1 MKTINIIKP
10 IKLSKLSVN
19 KNISEIISGRY
30 EISSVLSF
38 PVMLYSPVTADISR
52 SGISNNINVNVSKS
66 DPSLFFKASLINL
79 GNYSRMRKSLN
90 SAVTLRNL
98 FRSNNALNH
107 LVDALW
113 SIYKSNNLRLSHS
126 LLKLIRLITEKNNR
140 DYAADN
146 SVLSHIMHVQKKV
159 IKVLKNTDFTLVK
172 HISALHRNI
181 SVSDNKTKEI
191 YSSLNSAEHYYNSKS
206 VAVSD
211 ILSNSYTMTPL
222 LEHIY
227 ESIESGM
234 YLYNDSSYKNAKTLY
249 RLTNSLWKVYLG
261 QNLELSRSFSRLIKR
276 VSEENESIEYKN
288 RENNL
293 FSTSGSLKNL
303 VNALRQAFTGNN
315 LELRNSMIDLF
326 GNINQAVKQ
335 RNIKVSRKNSFKSTV
350 NIKLMHRDIIPV
362 RENVRMIYKK
372 GFLNNDSETKNKY
385 SSFEQETKKKL
396 KEIESKFSGSSSD
409 NIESMIK
416 TVLDRINKEQRIEWR
431 LEILQ
436 RGIF

>member
-1 MKTINIIKP
+1 
-10 IKLSKLSVN
+10 
-19 KNISEIISGRY
+19 
-30 EISSVLSF
+30 
-38 PVMLYSPVTADISR
+38 
-52 SGISNNINVNVSKS
+52 
-66 DPSLFFKASLINL
+66 
-79 GNYSRMRKSLN
+79 MRKSLN

-146 SVLSHIMHVQKKV
+146 SVLAHIMHVQKKV

-181 SVSDNKTKEI
+181 LVSDNKTKEI

-276 VSEENESIEYKN
+276 VSEENESMEYKN

-335 RNIKVSRKNSFKSTV
+335 RNIKVGRKNSFKSTV

-416 TVLDRINKEQRIEWR
+416 TVLDRINKEQGIEWR
-431 LEILQ
+431 LEKLQ

>member
-10 IKLSKLSVN
+10 IKISKLSVN

-30 EISSVLSF
+30 EISYVLSF
-38 PVMLYSPVTADISR
+38 PVMLYLPVTADIGR

-66 DPSLFFKASLINL
+66 DPSLFFKASLINS

-146 SVLSHIMHVQKKV
+146 SVLAHIMHVQKKV

-181 SVSDNKTKEI
+181 LVSDNKTKEI

-261 QNLELSRSFSRLIKR
+261 QNLELSRSFSRLSNASVKR
-276 VSEENESIEYKN
+276 TRVW
-288 RENNL
+288 
-293 FSTSGSLKNL
+293 
-303 VNALRQAFTGNN
+303 
-315 LELRNSMIDLF
+315 
-326 GNINQAVKQ
+326 
-335 RNIKVSRKNSFKSTV
+335 NIKTEKIIYSVLPVRLK
-350 NIKLMHRDIIPV
+350 IWLMH
-362 RENVRMIYKK
+362 
-372 GFLNNDSETKNKY
+372 
-385 SSFEQETKKKL
+385 
-396 KEIESKFSGSSSD
+396 
-409 NIESMIK
+409 
-416 TVLDRINKEQRIEWR
+416 
-431 LEILQ
+431 
-436 RGIF
+436 

>member
-1 MKTINIIKP
+1 
-10 IKLSKLSVN
+10 
-19 KNISEIISGRY
+19 
-30 EISSVLSF
+30 
-38 PVMLYSPVTADISR
+38 
-52 SGISNNINVNVSKS
+52 
-66 DPSLFFKASLINL
+66 
-79 GNYSRMRKSLN
+79 
-90 SAVTLRNL
+90 
-98 FRSNNALNH
+98 
-107 LVDALW
+107 
-113 SIYKSNNLRLSHS
+113 
-126 LLKLIRLITEKNNR
+126 
-140 DYAADN
+140 
-146 SVLSHIMHVQKKV
+146 
-159 IKVLKNTDFTLVK
+159 
-172 HISALHRNI
+172 
-181 SVSDNKTKEI
+181 
-191 YSSLNSAEHYYNSKS
+191 
-206 VAVSD
+206 
-211 ILSNSYTMTPL
+211 MTHL

-335 RNIKVSRKNSFKSTV
+335 RNIKVGRNNNFKSTV

-372 GFLNNDSETKNKY
+372 DFLNNDSETKNKY

-431 LEILQ
+431 LEKLQ

>member
-1 MKTINIIKP
+1 
-10 IKLSKLSVN
+10 
-19 KNISEIISGRY
+19 
-30 EISSVLSF
+30 
-38 PVMLYSPVTADISR
+38 
-52 SGISNNINVNVSKS
+52 
-66 DPSLFFKASLINL
+66 
-79 GNYSRMRKSLN
+79 
-90 SAVTLRNL
+90 
-98 FRSNNALNH
+98 
-107 LVDALW
+107 
-113 SIYKSNNLRLSHS
+113 
-126 LLKLIRLITEKNNR
+126 
-140 DYAADN
+140 
-146 SVLSHIMHVQKKV
+146 
-159 IKVLKNTDFTLVK
+159 
-172 HISALHRNI
+172 
-181 SVSDNKTKEI
+181 
-191 YSSLNSAEHYYNSKS
+191 
-206 VAVSD
+206 
-211 ILSNSYTMTPL
+211 
-222 LEHIY
+222 
-227 ESIESGM
+227 M

-276 VSEENESIEYKN
+276 VSEENESMEYKN

-335 RNIKVSRKNSFKSTV
+335 RNIKVGRKNSFKSTV

-416 TVLDRINKEQRIEWR
+416 TVLDRINKEQGIEWR
-431 LEILQ
+431 LEKLQ